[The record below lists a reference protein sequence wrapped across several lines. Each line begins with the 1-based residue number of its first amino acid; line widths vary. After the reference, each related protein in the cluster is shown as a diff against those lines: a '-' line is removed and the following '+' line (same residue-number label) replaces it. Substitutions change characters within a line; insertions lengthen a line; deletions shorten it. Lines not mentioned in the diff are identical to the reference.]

1 MKTSLVL
8 GLALSFCQAFGQ
20 ADKPECI
27 HKTVAFFTTF
37 DGFYIERCKE
47 SEFGSYRFELDGA
60 SRIVEKQGK
69 FRQIFFRK
77 KSDNQR
83 KVSGLQIIQNHVNA
97 IKSVKGEV
105 VSGSKD
111 RIYRT
116 TYQGND
122 LWIEVLVYHGK
133 EDVDNFSIVSVES
146 QSMKQEVSALGIK
159 DAIDRDGKM
168 ALYNILFDTGK
179 SDIKSES
186 EKELKEVAAFLQSN
200 PTLSIYIVGHTDNVG
215 SFNSNLTL
223 SKSRGESV
231 KQYLITKHSID
242 PKRLAGEG
250 VGSLSPVSSNDSE
263 EGRKLNRR
271 VEIVKK

>member
-1 MKTSLVL
+1 MKTSLL
-8 GLALSFCQAFGQ
+8 LLLALSFCQAFSQ
-20 ADKPECI
+20 TDKPDCTD
-27 HKTVAFFTTF
+27 KTVAFFTTF
-37 DGFYIERCKE
+37 EGFYIERCKE
-47 SEFGSYRFELDGA
+47 SEFGSYKFELDGA

-69 FRQIFFRK
+69 FRQIYFRK
-77 KSDNQR
+77 KTDNQR

-97 IKSVKGEV
+97 IKSVNGQV
-105 VSGSKD
+105 VTGSKD
-111 RIYRT
+111 RIYKT
-116 TYQGND
+116 THQGNE
-122 LWIEVLVYHGK
+122 LWIEVLVYFGK

-186 EKELKEVAAFLQSN
+186 EKELKEVASYLQNN
-200 PTLSIYIVGHTDNVG
+200 PMLSIYIVGHTDNVG
-215 SFNSNLTL
+215 SSSVNLAL

-242 PKRLAGEG
+242 PKRLTGEG